1 MPKNI
6 AMDGISCAK
15 SYLDIV
21 FQTFCEHKIVILHYT
36 ISIIIA
42 TFYFC
47 PQIIRNLES
56 IEDRAYC

>member
-21 FQTFCEHKIVILHYT
+21 FQTFCEHKIVILHYPIAINPWNT
-36 ISIIIA
+36 EYIIIS
-42 TFYFC
+42 
-47 PQIIRNLES
+47 L
-56 IEDRAYC
+56 